1 MNTNQKKAGVATIIA
16 GDFNTLPSIIDK
28 TSRQKI
34 SIVPEDLKN
43 TINQIDLT
51 DIDRKSTQEQQKT
64 HSFQMHVECSA
75 N

>member
-43 TINQIDLT
+43 HT
-51 DIDRKSTQEQQKT
+51 DNGSMKCRVTKSQGF
-64 HSFQMHVECSA
+64 S
-75 N
+75 